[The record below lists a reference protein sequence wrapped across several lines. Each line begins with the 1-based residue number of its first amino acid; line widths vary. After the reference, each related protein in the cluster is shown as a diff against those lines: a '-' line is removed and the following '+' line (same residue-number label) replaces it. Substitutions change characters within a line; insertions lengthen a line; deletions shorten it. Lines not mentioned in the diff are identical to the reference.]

1 MSTISERVY
10 QMATGEVE
18 APALDGSAANRWF
31 WFADLYDHPQ
41 WGLAATIPDFNE
53 AGSTVGRLCRATV
66 TGDHNALG
74 VRWDVL
80 SRLAAIKDT
89 VCPTAEHH
97 AWTAVINSGIDA
109 HDFFDDIDFGGTE
122 TVTSA
127 FSAIIAAHSATDAKK
142 FIEQAIAA
150 WETYRNAPDPVLEP
164 LAIAIAGRCADASN
178 EPSAFIRAELGV
190 AS

>member
-1 MSTISERVY
+1 MSDLVY
-10 QMATGEVE
+10 QMATAQVE
-18 APALDGSAANRWF
+18 APAIDGSAANRWS

-41 WGLAATIPDFNE
+41 WGLTATIPDFNE
-53 AGSTVGRLCRATV
+53 AGRTIGRLCRATV

-74 VRWDVL
+74 IRWNAL

-109 HDFFDDIDFGGTE
+109 HDFVNDIDFGGTE

-127 FSAIIAAHSATDAKK
+127 FSAIIAAHSDTDAEN

-150 WETYRNAPDPVLEP
+150 WETYRNAHDPVLEP
-164 LAIAIAGRCADASN
+164 LAIAIAGGYADASY
-178 EPSAFIRAELGV
+178 EPSAFIRAELRV